1 MVSLPAAASEVAQR
15 GKVPT
20 EQSNHQPTIAIA
32 AQGID
37 KVFASR
43 TEPFQA
49 LNAVDLQVEAGTVH
63 LLMGP
68 NGAGKTTLLLI
79 LAGLMMPTAGEV
91 ILLGQCLQRL
101 SRQELDQFRLHHM
114 GIVFQDHNLLR
125 ALTALENVEVALQ
138 FKGIHGREARQ
149 QAEALLEA
157 VGLSNKANLPARVL
171 SIGQQQ
177 RVGIARAMTG
187 DPALMI
193 ADEPTSAL
201 DSQNGRMV
209 GNLFRQLADQ
219 KGSTVL
225 VATHDYRL
233 IPFADLISYLEDGT
247 VVRVEDRRSLSE
259 SGTVEQ
265 ATPGRKVLAE

>member
-1 MVSLPAAASEVAQR
+1 MVSLPAAVSEVSQR
-15 GKVPT
+15 GKTPV
-20 EQSNHQPTIAIA
+20 EQSHYQPVIAIA

-43 TEPFQA
+43 SQPFQA
-49 LNAVDLQVEAGTVH
+49 LKAVNLQVEAGTVH

-79 LAGLMMPTAGEV
+79 AAGLMMPTAGEV
-91 ILLGQCLQRL
+91 ILLGQQLHRL
-101 SRQELDQFRLHHM
+101 SRQQLDQLRLHHM

-125 ALTALENVEVALQ
+125 ALTALENVEVALR
-138 FKGIHGREARQ
+138 FKGIHGQKVQQ

-177 RVGIARAMTG
+177 RVGIARAMAG
-187 DPALMI
+187 YPALI
-193 ADEPTSAL
+193 LADEPTSAL
-201 DSQNGRMV
+201 DSQNGRLV

-233 IPFADLISYLEDGT
+233 IPFADTISYLEDGT
-247 VVRVEDRRSLSE
+247 VIRVEDRRSPDLSGPVDQAV
-259 SGTVEQ
+259 SGK
-265 ATPGRKVLAE
+265 KVLAE